1 MQYNWDSTLE
11 TGHELI
17 DNQHK
22 QLFAK
27 LNSLVDAYNSNKGK
41 AELAK
46 TLEFLAAYTI
56 KHFADEEQLQ
66 VKYNYPDYMRH
77 KTIHSDFKD
86 KVKEMVEQLKQ
97 NGYNDKLMEETIV
110 VVADWLL
117 NHIKGDDFRMAAY
130 VKTHGNV

>member
-1 MQYNWDSTLE
+1 MHYNWDSALE

-27 LNSLVDAYNSNKGK
+27 LNSLVDAYNDNKGK
-41 AELAK
+41 AELEK

-56 KHFADEEQLQ
+56 KHFNDEETLQ
-66 VKYNYPDYMRH
+66 VKYDYPDYLRH
-77 KTIHSDFKD
+77 KTIHTDFKN
-86 KVKEMVEQLKQ
+86 KVTDMVGQLKQ
-97 NGYNDKLMEETIV
+97 NGYDDKLMQETIV

-130 VKTHGNV
+130 VKAHSDI

>member
-1 MQYNWDSTLE
+1 MQYNWDSALE

-27 LNSLVDAYNSNKGK
+27 LNSLVDAYDSNKGK
-41 AELAK
+41 AELEK

-56 KHFADEEQLQ
+56 KHFADEEELQ

-77 KTIHSDFKD
+77 RTIHSDFKNT
-86 KVKEMVEQLKQ
+86 VKDMVEQLKQ

-130 VKTHGNV
+130 VKAHSNM